1 MLQEEDSRLAGRL
14 PAVKNADHCLTW
26 EVFPNPLQAMKP
38 GNEGEAAG
46 VGQAERTARREGE
59 RARQGPDPGSPAEVS
74 WACCLRGGCEG
85 AVAGPQDITP
95 QAWTKSHQK
104 SASRSH
110 HLLAKKK
117 KKNKLY
123 K

>member
-1 MLQEEDSRLAGRL
+1 MLQEEDSCSAGRL

-26 EVFPNPLQAMKP
+26 EVFPSPLQAMKP

-59 RARQGPDPGSPAEVS
+59 RARQGPDSGSPAEVS
-74 WACCLRGGCEG
+74 WACCLRGCEG

-110 HLLAKKK
+110 LLAKKK
-117 KKNKLY
+117 KEKQTV
-123 K
+123 